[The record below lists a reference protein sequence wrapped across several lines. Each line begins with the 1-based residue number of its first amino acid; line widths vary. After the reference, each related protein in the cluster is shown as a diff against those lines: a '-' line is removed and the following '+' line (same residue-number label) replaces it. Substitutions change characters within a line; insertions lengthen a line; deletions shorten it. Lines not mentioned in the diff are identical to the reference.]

1 MKLVLGARGRLG
13 TALCSQ
19 FEPEG
24 VIAPD
29 RSVYETWWQPGSEA
43 AITRYLHMHRSSID
57 AIFVAA
63 GIIDP
68 SAPLADHERVNWLL
82 PQQVIRAAEPLG
94 IRVITFGTVME
105 MLAHHNPSRYVASK
119 IALVDF
125 IEQRAR
131 AGSRVL
137 HLRVHT
143 LYGGGPPAEFMF
155 AGQMLRAL
163 RTHQPFLMSPG
174 VQLRE
179 YHHLDD
185 EGPAIAA
192 IEASGACGVVEL
204 NHGDSVSLA
213 ELAQSTFRLLGE
225 THLLRIGAL
234 PMPAN
239 EKLGVRFARPALLAG
254 HVFRDVRL
262 AMADY
267 LRAHLPH
274 SNTLA

>member
-1 MKLVLGARGRLG
+1 MKLVLGAKGRLG
-13 TALCSQ
+13 TSLCSQ
-19 FEPEG
+19 FAAEG

-29 RSVYETWWQPGSEA
+29 RSVYETWWQRGSEA
-43 AITRYLHMHRSSID
+43 VITKYLQMHCSSVD
-57 AIFVAA
+57 AIFVTA

-68 SAPLADHERVNWLL
+68 LAPATDHERVNCLL
-82 PQQVIRAAEPLG
+82 PQQVVQAAEPLG

-105 MLAHHNPSRYVASK
+105 TLAHNNPSRYVASK
-119 IALVDF
+119 VALANFV
-125 IEQRAR
+125 EQRAR
-131 AGSRVL
+131 AGSGVMHVRI
-137 HLRVHT
+137 HT
-143 LYGGGPPAEFMF
+143 LYGGRPPAEFMF

-163 RTHQPFLMSPG
+163 RTQQPFLMSPG
-174 VQLRE
+174 LQLRE

-192 IEASGACGVVEL
+192 LEASDACGVIEL
-204 NHGDSVSLA
+204 NHGNSVPLA
-213 ELAQSTFRLLGE
+213 EIAESTFRLLGA

-234 PMPAN
+234 PMPVGEN
-239 EKLGVRFARPALLAG
+239 LGVRFTRPALLAG

-274 SNTLA
+274 ASASE

>member
-1 MKLVLGARGRLG
+1 MKLVLGAKGRLG
-13 TALCSQ
+13 SALCSQ
-19 FEPEG
+19 FAIEG

-43 AITRYLHMHRSSID
+43 AITQYLQTQGSSVD

-68 SAPLADHERVNWLL
+68 SAPAADHERVNCLL
-82 PQQVIRAAEPLG
+82 PQRVIRAAEPLG
-94 IRVITFGTVME
+94 IRVTTFGTVME
-105 MLAHHNPSRYVASK
+105 VLADHNPSRYVASK
-119 IALVDF
+119 IALSNLV
-125 IEQRAR
+125 EQWAR
-131 AGSRVL
+131 AGASVM
-137 HLRVHT
+137 HLRIHT
-143 LYGGGPPAEFMF
+143 LYGGRPPAEFMF
-155 AGQMLRAL
+155 TGQMLCAL

-174 VQLRE
+174 LQLRE

-192 IEASGACGVVEL
+192 LEASGTRGVVEL
-204 NHGDSVSLA
+204 NHGDSVPLA
-213 ELAQSTFRLLGE
+213 EIAESTFRLLGAA
-225 THLLRIGAL
+225 HLLRIGAL

-239 EKLGVRFARPALLAG
+239 EKLGVRFTRPALLTG

-267 LRAHLPH
+267 LRAHLHH
-274 SNTLA
+274 SNA